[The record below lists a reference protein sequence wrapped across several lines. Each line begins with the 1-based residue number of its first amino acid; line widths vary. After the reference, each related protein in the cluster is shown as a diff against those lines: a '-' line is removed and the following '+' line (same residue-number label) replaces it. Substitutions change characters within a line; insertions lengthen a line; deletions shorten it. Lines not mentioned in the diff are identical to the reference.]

1 MFNFILNMNTLDN
14 SVYLAHGF
22 SDRNEYLQYLADD
35 YGKEAVD
42 AISSVLPDTEDF
54 DGLVT
59 ELEEFSFIF
68 D

>member
-1 MFNFILNMNTLDN
+1 MNTLDN

-42 AISSVLPDTEDF
+42 ALSSVLPDTEDF

-59 ELEEFSFIF
+59 ELEELSFMF